1 MGSGD
6 EGPSGVQGQS
16 PGGGL
21 GGEDLLKLNI
31 SFLYKLQEILCDA
44 EHNKTITAPMKS
56 SKKQYNANRQNWGEF
71 SKVGRKFPQKRTA
84 EAVVIN
90 RGYLYNVK

>member
-56 SKKQYNANRQNWGEF
+56 SKKQYNANRQITGGNFLKLGGN
-71 SKVGRKFPQKRTA
+71 SLKNALQRR
-84 EAVVIN
+84 
-90 RGYLYNVK
+90 LS